1 MRHIFNLTKYFC
13 YSSVQQLVNKKKYD
27 GATKRSTFR
36 PAAQLP
42 PRMNWKHPLIARL
55 RTHAVPVPFLIALLT
70 HGFVLLSCFLYLYWA
85 ELLNWIKRGFSFCT
99 RILIMFMKRRK
110 FTWLGR
116 NRKMWAENKR
126 VWAKLIH
133 SSPRALSHPYGNYN
147 GTLDDPP
154 IKRVF
159 IYVPAPGTNRKV
171 IQICTF
177 SALTSH

>member
-70 HGFVLLSCFLYLYWA
+70 GLWCYLVFCTCTELNCWTGSSEGSVSAPESWLCSWREGSSPGWAGTGKCELKISVCEPNSFTHVLVLYLTPM
-85 ELLNWIKRGFSFCT
+85 ETTMGPL
-99 RILIMFMKRRK
+99 M
-110 FTWLGR
+110 
-116 NRKMWAENKR
+116 
-126 VWAKLIH
+126 IH
-133 SSPRALSHPYGNYN
+133 
-147 GTLDDPP
+147 
-154 IKRVF
+154 
-159 IYVPAPGTNRKV
+159 
-171 IQICTF
+171 Q
-177 SALTSH
+177 